1 MESVKQFD
9 DQNGP
14 LRKALGEEGQ
24 RVWSAKW
31 LRMISGSHTYL
42 VQLRPDLS
50 ANMPKAG
57 TPHAKL
63 ALSVRITVAPG
74 RTQDYENYVKTD
86 VLPIL
91 QKAYPKGAL
100 VSKVVF
106 GGNGNQYF
114 AVVFV
119 DSFEE
124 LEKSAQVAVR
134 EGFARIQPKT
144 AGIILHTE
152 NTVLRYVPEL
162 SIRPEAQKA
171 TK

>member
-1 MESVKQFD
+1 MQRQIATTKFYA
-9 DQNGP
+9 
-14 LRKALGEEGQ
+14 ALG
-24 RVWSAKW
+24 VLLIAAVCAPFSF
-31 LRMISGSHTYL
+31 
-42 VQLRPDLS
+42 
-50 ANMPKAG
+50 
-57 TPHAKL
+57 
-63 ALSVRITVAPG
+63 APG

-91 QKAYPKGAL
+91 QKAYPKGVI

-106 GGNGNQYF
+106 GGNGNQCF

-134 EGFARIQPKT
+134 EGFTRIQPKT

-162 SIRPEAQKA
+162 SIRTEAQKA
-171 TK
+171 QNK